1 MVVALPCSPP
11 KLRRT
16 HYSKDIKPELDGK
29 EVVVCG
35 WVERV
40 RDLGGLV
47 FVILRDMEG
56 RVQVTFPK
64 RSGGLY
70 EKAKELGKEY
80 VVAVRGT
87 VKFMENAPGGA
98 EIIPEELVILN
109 VAASPLPL
117 DPSGKT
123 DANLDTRLDNRVLDL
138 RRPKVNAIFRLRHNV
153 LRFIRSFLID
163 EGFTEV
169 QTPKIIA
176 SATEGGAEL
185 FPISYYEREAFLSQ
199 SAQLYKE
206 QLSSV
211 FEKVFEI
218 GPCYRAEESRTVRH
232 LSEVYVVDVEVAFAD
247 AEDVMNLLER
257 LIYYVLRKVADE
269 CRRELSVLGRKLEV
283 QEPPFP
289 RYTYTEI
296 LGVLEERGIP
306 IAWGEDISTPAYR
319 ELGEAIKGFY
329 FITEWPTKGKPFYI
343 KPRENR
349 PEVCEAFDL
358 MYEWIE
364 LASGGTR
371 IHEKELLIKRLKEQ
385 GLAPSSFDFHLK
397 TFDWGMPPHAG
408 WGLGLDRLI
417 MVITGVEN
425 IRECVFYPRDR
436 DRLTP

>member
-1 MVVALPCSPP
+1 MTCSSPRL
-11 KLRRT
+11 KRT
-16 HYSKDIKPELDGK
+16 HYSKEVSPQLDGK

-40 RDLGGLV
+40 RDLGGIV
-47 FVILRDMEG
+47 FVILRDREG
-56 RVQVTFPK
+56 KVQITVSK
-64 RSGGLY
+64 KNKELY
-70 EKAKELGKEY
+70 EKAKKLGKEY
-80 VVAVRGT
+80 VIAVRGT
-87 VKFMENAPGGA
+87 VKAMENAPGGA
-98 EIIPEELVILN
+98 EVIPQELVILN
-109 VAASPLPL
+109 TATSPLPL

-138 RRPKVNAIFRLRHNV
+138 RRPKVNAIFRIRHNV
-153 LRFIRSFLID
+153 LRFIREFLLE
-163 EGFTEV
+163 EGFIEV

-176 SATEGGAEL
+176 AATEGGADL

-232 LSEVYVVDVEVAFAD
+232 LSEIYVVDVEVAFAD
-247 AEDVMNLLER
+247 ARDVMELLER
-257 LIYYVLRKVADE
+257 LIYHVFRRTAEE
-269 CRRELSVLGRKLEV
+269 CAEELSVLERSLDIQK
-283 QEPPFP
+283 PPFP
-289 RYTYTEI
+289 RYTYSEI
-296 LGVLEERGIP
+296 LEMLKKSGIP
-306 IAWGEDISTPAYR
+306 MAWGEDIPTPAYR
-319 ELGEAIKGFY
+319 ELGKMIKGFY
-329 FITEWPTKGKPFYI
+329 FITEWPTRGKPFYI
-343 KPRENR
+343 KPTEDN
-349 PEVCEAFDL
+349 PEICEAFDL

-371 IHEKELLIKRLKEQ
+371 IHEKELLTKRLKEQ
-385 GLAPSSFDFHLK
+385 GLSPLSFDFHLK

-408 WGLGLDRLI
+408 WGLGLDRLL

-436 DRLTP
+436 DRLVP

>member
-1 MVVALPCSPP
+1 MIALQRASF
-11 KLRRT
+11 KLKRT
-16 HYSKDIKPELDGK
+16 HYSKDISPELNGE
-29 EVVVCG
+29 EVIVCG

-40 RDLGGLV
+40 RNLGGLM
-47 FVILRDMEG
+47 FVILRDREG
-56 RVQVTFPK
+56 SVQVTFSRK
-64 RSGGLY
+64 NRELY
-70 EKAKELGKEY
+70 EKAKNLGKEY

-87 VKFMENAPGGA
+87 VKAMENAPRGA
-98 EIIPEELVILN
+98 EIIPEELIILN
-109 VAASPLPL
+109 VAVSPLPL
-117 DPSGKT
+117 DPTGKV

-153 LRFIRSFLID
+153 LKFIRSFLLD
-163 EGFTEV
+163 EGFMEV

-232 LSEVYVVDVEVAFAD
+232 LSEVYVVDVEAAFAD
-247 AEDVMNLLER
+247 AEDVMALLER
-257 LIYYVLRKVADE
+257 LIHHVLTKVTEE
-269 CRRELSVLGRKLEV
+269 CKEELSILERHIEI
-283 QEPPFP
+283 QKPPFP

-296 LGVLEERGIP
+296 LEILEKKGIP
-306 IAWGEDISTPAYR
+306 VAWGEDIPTPAYR
-319 ELGEAIKGFY
+319 ELGETIKGFY

-343 KPRENR
+343 KPKEDK
-349 PEVCEAFDL
+349 PEICEAFDL

-371 IHEKELLIKRLKEQ
+371 IHEKELLVKRLREQ
-385 GLAPSSFDFHLK
+385 GLSPSSFEFHLK

-408 WGLGLDRLI
+408 WGMGLDRLMMAI
-417 MVITGVEN
+417 VGAEN

-436 DRLTP
+436 DRLIP